1 MRHTVDYIKKYKT
14 ERKEMV
20 ERYKEESKEMIQQR
34 REEFKQLKEQNKG
47 KLAKHMEKV
56 ENDENLLDKIR
67 NWRNRN

>member
-1 MRHTVDYIKKYKT
+1 
-14 ERKEMV
+14 MV